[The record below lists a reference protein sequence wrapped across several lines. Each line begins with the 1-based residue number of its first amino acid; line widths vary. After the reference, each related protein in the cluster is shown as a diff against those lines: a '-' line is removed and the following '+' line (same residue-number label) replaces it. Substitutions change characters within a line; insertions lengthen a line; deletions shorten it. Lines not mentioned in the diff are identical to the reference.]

1 MVSSLS
7 VEGDL
12 KRSSLQKAA
21 KVASKADGKTHRTA
35 PKSRLR
41 VQLPAENNLPRGG
54 KIDEPAHEI
63 EALSTGEVENETK
76 SKEGQNLNQ
85 PKISSPENEEEPPH
99 QRKKNIT
106 KNTKTVRKRVFQA
119 QKALVSDLSA
129 PPLSEKNVPE
139 ANLEAKQPPI
149 VPPAAKPKTRRRSG
163 EPPKKRGR
171 KPLPENLKKLAP
183 PSHTVA
189 KRGRKKKELLH
200 NFQNYQH
207 HPKHHLIVQHNDLI
221 NSCISEM
228 SIFQKR
234 FMYYVI
240 SLIDRYDADFQVY
253 RIQALDIIK
262 LAGISGKGWYQRMR
276 SELRSLMGITIE
288 IKKENGFLMM
298 NWVSSI
304 EYNKGFIEVSLDPK
318 LKPYLLLLQER
329 FTVFKLQHVFRMGST
344 HSMRLYELLK
354 QYENFGERKFELPAL
369 RQALN
374 IAPESYRNYNSLR
387 TGVLERA
394 QKDFEKCADLRF
406 EIEEIK
412 KGRKVVA
419 VRFVIKRFKSEK
431 GTQFK
436 EAVSRSVVLLIAA
449 GLKQE
454 QALQFSDEDP
464 DYIRFL
470 QEKVRQITLK
480 EQPKILLEF
489 LKKQEG
495 RRDFEKEKAKRQAQ
509 GQPFDFSILGL

>member
-12 KRSSLQKAA
+12 KRNSLQKAA
-21 KVASKADGKTHRTA
+21 KVVSKADGKSHRAA
-35 PKSRLR
+35 PKGRPRRRLPLENT
-41 VQLPAENNLPRGG
+41 LPQVSKTENMTAQKIEG
-54 KIDEPAHEI
+54 K
-63 EALSTGEVENETK
+63 ENAPQ
-76 SKEGQNLNQ
+76 GQNPQRKKTTPANT
-85 PKISSPENEEEPPH
+85 ENEEEPPH
-99 QRKKNIT
+99 QRQHT
-106 KNTKTVRKRVFQA
+106 KPSSEDTQTELVLPEL
-119 QKALVSDLSA
+119 ALPA
-129 PPLSEKNVPE
+129 PAIATAVP
-139 ANLEAKQPPI
+139 K
-149 VPPAAKPKTRRRSG
+149 RRRKSS

-183 PSHTVA
+183 PPTTVA
-189 KRGRKKKELLH
+189 KRGRRKKELLH

-369 RQALN
+369 RQALH

-406 EIEEIK
+406 EIEEVK
-412 KGRKVVA
+412 KGRKVAA
-419 VRFVIKRFKSEK
+419 VRFVIKRFKLDKSS
-431 GTQFK
+431 QFK
-436 EAVSRSVVLLIAA
+436 DAVSRSVVLLVAA
-449 GLKQE
+449 GVRQD
-454 QALQFSDEDP
+454 QALQFSNEDP

-480 EQPKILLEF
+480 EQPKILLDF
-489 LKKQEG
+489 LEKQES
-495 RRDFEKEKAKRQAQ
+495 RQDFEKEREKRKTQ
-509 GQPFDFSILGL
+509 GQSFDFSVLGL